1 MKPITSSKSTSL
13 KGSILIPGDKS
24 ISHRS
29 LMISS
34 LANGKSKIKGMLLS
48 HDIIKTKN
56 ALEKMGVTIKNIDN
70 DFEVYGV
77 GTGGLLEPNNILDLG
92 NSGTSAR
99 LLIGLISSHKITAT
113 LTGDESLIKRP
124 MKRVI
129 EPANRIGAKIIAKNG
144 DKLPLTIF
152 GTDDP
157 LPISY
162 NLTLPSAQVK
172 SSILLA
178 ALQSAGETCI
188 EEAIP
193 SRDHTERM
201 LDYFGAKISV
211 TKGKSNK
218 KRICIK
224 GQHDLSASEIIVPG
238 DFSSAAFFIVAGLIV
253 PDSSLLINNIGINP
267 HRIGILNILKEMGGK
282 IEISNKK
289 INNNEP
295 SADIKVSSSELNGV
309 DVPANISPSMIDE
322 YPILSIAAS
331 RAKGKTVLRGLGE
344 LKYKESNRLKS
355 IISMLEKFDVKISE
369 SNDNLIIENKSQNI
383 SGNCL
388 INTFQ
393 DHRISMSAVIAG
405 LVSKNPV
412 HVDDSIMINTSFPGF
427 IEIINSIGGKVTE
440 K

>member
-1 MKPITSSKSTSL
+1 MKPVTSSNSPSL
-13 KGSILIPGDKS
+13 NGSIFIPGDKS

-34 LANGKSKIKGMLLS
+34 LANGKTKIKGILQS
-48 HDIIKTKN
+48 QDIIKTKD
-56 ALEKMGVTIKNIDN
+56 ALEKMGVTISN
-70 DFEVYGV
+70 FEDELEVHGV
-77 GTGGLLEPNNILDLG
+77 GSGGLLEPDNIIDLG

-99 LLIGLISSHKITAT
+99 LLIGLISSHKMTAT
-113 LTGDESLIKRP
+113 LTGDESLIQRP

-129 EPANRIGAKIIAKNG
+129 DPANRIGAKIIAKNG

-178 ALQSAGETCI
+178 GLQSAGETSI
-188 EEAIP
+188 EETIP

-201 LDYFGAKISV
+201 LEYFGAKISV
-211 TKGKSNK
+211 NKEKSNK
-218 KRICIK
+218 KIISIK
-224 GQHDLSASEIIVPG
+224 GQHDLYASEILIPG
-238 DFSSAAFFIVAGLIV
+238 DFSSAAFFIVAALIV
-253 PDSSLLINNIGINP
+253 PNSNLEIKNIGINP
-267 HRIGILNILKEMGGK
+267 HRIGLLNILKEMGGK
-282 IEISNKK
+282 IEIYNKK

-295 SADIKVSSSELNGV
+295 SADIKVLSSELTGV
-309 DVPANISPSMIDE
+309 DVPPSISPSMIDE

-331 RAKGKTVLRGLGE
+331 KAKGETVLRGLEE

-355 IISMLEKFDVKISE
+355 IIKMLEKFDVNVRE
-369 SNDNLIIENKSQNI
+369 SNENLIIENKSQNI

-388 INTFQ
+388 INTFK
-393 DHRISMSAVIAG
+393 DHRICMSAVIAG
-405 LVSKNPV
+405 LVSQGPI
-412 HVDDSIMINTSFPGF
+412 HIDDSRMIDTSFPGF
-427 IEIINSIGGKVTE
+427 IEIFNSIGGRVTE